1 MNNLTKELIQFSGSN
16 RHSDVVVDE
25 RPNRTLV
32 QNMDGFS
39 GSIFEF
45 TVENFINELNIFS
58 FKSQIQYIRRKI
70 GKKFKDFNKKDCLDF
85 LDVYV
90 ETYQKGFCF
99 CPFGVGSDQQWDT
112 KVVTIDNKEYFE
124 YYFDY

>member
-25 RPNRTLV
+25 RLDRTLI
-32 QNMDGFS
+32 QNIDGFS

-45 TVENFINELNIFS
+45 TVENFINELNMFC
-58 FKSQIQYIRRKI
+58 FKSQLRYIRRKI

-85 LDVYV
+85 LDVYT
-90 ETYQKGFCF
+90 ETYQRSFCF

-112 KVVTIDNKEYFE
+112 KVITIDNKEYFE